1 MSKMEFFEEEWKE
14 NSKAFYG
21 KALSLTNN
29 PDDANDLVQEAAIKA
44 FKAYESFDG
53 RYFKAWGQMIVR
65 NHFIGDWKKKNVR
78 SAILPIPLD
87 ISDITEENGNSQNS
101 NSVEF
106 VLFNDEL
113 SESMQ
118 FVLKSL
124 PAEQAK
130 VLVLHSEGLSGKE
143 IEKLLGINGNTVRT
157 RIHRAKGNARKI
169 LEALSKG

>member
-1 MSKMEFFEEEWKE
+1 MSKFESEWEENY
-14 NSKAFYG
+14 NSFYLKAF
-21 KALSLTNN
+21 SLTNN
-29 PDDANDLVQEAAIKA
+29 VEDSKDLVQEAAIKA
-44 FKAYESFDG
+44 FKSYERFDG
-53 RYFKAWGQMIVR
+53 RYFNAWGQMIVR

-87 ISDITEENGNSQNS
+87 ISEITEKNGVAQKS

-106 VLFNDEL
+106 ILFNNEL

-130 VLVLHSEGLSGKE
+130 ALILHSEGLSGKE

-169 LEALSKG
+169 LENLSKG